1 MMTYAHISIDR
12 TRKQTIKEHCEGTAK
27 LAAQF
32 AKAFECEQWGYN
44 IGIVHDIGK
53 YSKAF
58 QRRLLENGSITDHS
72 TAGAQELI
80 KVKNYLAAYC
90 VAGHHAGLPDG
101 GTQADTADARV

>member
-1 MMTYAHISIDR
+1 MNYAHISIVK

-53 YSKAF
+53 YQKHFKDS
-58 QRRLLENGSITDHS
+58 LLE
-72 TAGAQELI
+72 
-80 KVKNYLAAYC
+80 KV
-90 VAGHHAGLPDG
+90 
-101 GTQADTADARV
+101 Q